1 MNGDLKTGHKK
12 SIQEII
18 ASKRDGGVLS
28 EHDIATWVEE
38 LVAGGVAGA
47 QLGAWLMAVYVRGLN
62 LQETSYLTRA
72 MVQSGITLSWPKAWT
87 PSLVDKHSTGG
98 VGDKVS
104 LPLAPALAACGLKV
118 PMISGRGLGITGG
131 TLDKLESIP
140 GYRVQLSLKEIT
152 RMMEEVGCCIA
163 GQTGEICPAD
173 KIMYAAR
180 DISETVGCLGLIT
193 SSIISKKAA
202 EGVRCLV
209 LDIKWGSGCYQAS
222 LEDAEAMANALL
234 QTSRALGVKTS
245 AVISHMQSPL
255 GLTVGNSLEVEESLA
270 CLRGGGPPDL
280 RELVVTEGG
289 MLLLSAGKVD
299 SLEGGKQQISDALDS
314 GSALER
320 FRMMLIGQGVQE
332 DVAQRLCGPEGTGG
346 VLPKATTV
354 TPLKSE
360 YDGWV
365 RGADAKA
372 VGLLSQGLG
381 AGRSLPDDVLD
392 LSAGVEMLV
401 GPGDR
406 VEKGQVWARVHH
418 SRPIPDHLLQA
429 ALKALDVA
437 PDKVESVAR
446 ISSILMET

>member
-1 MNGDLKTGHKK
+1 MG
-12 SIQEII
+12 
-18 ASKRDGGVLS
+18 KRDGGVLS
-28 EHDIATWVEE
+28 EQDIATWVEE

-72 MVQSGITLSWPKAWT
+72 MVQSGITLSWPKAWI

-140 GYRVQLSLKEIT
+140 GYRVQLTLKEIT
-152 RMMEEVGCCIA
+152 R
-163 GQTGEICPAD
+163 
-173 KIMYAAR
+173 
-180 DISETVGCLGLIT
+180 L
-193 SSIISKKAA
+193 
-202 EGVRCLV
+202 
-209 LDIKWGSGCYQAS
+209 

-289 MLLLSAGKVD
+289 MLL
-299 SLEGGKQQISDALDS
+299 
-314 GSALER
+314 
-320 FRMMLIGQGVQE
+320 
-332 DVAQRLCGPEGTGG
+332 
-346 VLPKATTV
+346 
-354 TPLKSE
+354 
-360 YDGWV
+360 
-365 RGADAKA
+365 
-372 VGLLSQGLG
+372 
-381 AGRSLPDDVLD
+381 
-392 LSAGVEMLV
+392 
-401 GPGDR
+401 
-406 VEKGQVWARVHH
+406 
-418 SRPIPDHLLQA
+418 
-429 ALKALDVA
+429 
-437 PDKVESVAR
+437 
-446 ISSILMET
+446 